1 MCFKITALRTPHLPH
16 TSKKYTH
23 NVNVNMQEKLKVRL
37 KQLLQ
42 LLHMV
47 FVYAVIQFS
56 NRSLLFILQHLH

>member
-1 MCFKITALRTPHLPH
+1 MSFENNSCQNTTPSTHL
-16 TSKKYTH
+16 KKYAH
-23 NVNVNMQEKLKVRL
+23 NVNVNMQAKLRVRL

-56 NRSLLFILQHLH
+56 KRFLLFI